1 MKKLLLIAF
10 VLGFVIPS
18 SAQIDRSTIPNAGP
32 MPRIQLKKPV
42 QFKLKNGLQVM
53 IVENHKLPRVSIQ
66 LSIDTPPI
74 LEGEKVGT
82 SSLLSSM
89 LGKGSASISKDDF
102 IEEVD
107 FLGARLNFGALSA
120 YGQSLSKVY
129 PRILE
134 LMAEGALNPSFDPE
148 EFDKEKEKIITGLKS
163 NEKSVES
170 IAARLQ
176 RAVAYGTDHP
186 YGEFETP
193 ESIEGIALE
202 DVSAFYQ
209 KYFVPNNA
217 YLVILGDV
225 DLKEAKKLAKKHF
238 GNWKKAA
245 AVATYNPAANATDEV
260 AINFVDMPNAKQSVV
275 AVQSLVDLKMSDD
288 DYLDALVANK
298 ILGGGSSARLFL
310 NLREDKAYTY
320 GSYSTLG
327 NDKYDKARFRAYAS
341 VRNAV
346 TDSAVVQLL
355 EEVDR
360 IQNEL
365 VSDKELADAKANYM
379 GSFIMNIEKPE
390 TIAAYALNIATENLP
405 DDFYENYLSRLEAV
419 SPKDVL
425 AAAKKYLDIN
435 STQVYVA
442 GKGKEVLE
450 ALEQMSFKGEK
461 VAVNYFDKTAN
472 VIDRPN
478 YDLEIPDGVTAKTVV
493 ESYLNAIGGRSLL
506 ETVEA
511 ISYKAKAEM
520 QGMTLEFS
528 VLKTSEQ
535 QYKQSLSMMGNVMS
549 EQVLNGDSGYM
560 TLRGQKMPIPEDQID
575 KVILEAQLFKE
586 LKLDL
591 DQLKI
596 ESIEQIGDR
605 KAYKIAVTENQW
617 AFYDTET
624 SLKLMELNSV
634 QMNGQTMDNA
644 VKFGDYKAQEG
655 ILFPFIFSQQM
666 GPQELEF
673 KVEEL
678 KINPVISQGSFN

>member
-275 AVQSLVDLKMSDD
+275 AVQSLVDLKMSDE

-472 VIDRPN
+472 AIDRPN

-617 AFYDTET
+617 AYYDTET

>member
-275 AVQSLVDLKMSDD
+275 AVQSLVDLKMSDE

-450 ALEQMSFKGEK
+450 GLEQMSFKGEK

-472 VIDRPN
+472 AIDRPN

-560 TLRGQKMPIPEDQID
+560 TLRGQKTPIPEDQID

-617 AFYDTET
+617 AYYDTET

-634 QMNGQTMDNA
+634 EMNGQTMDNA

>member
-275 AVQSLVDLKMSDD
+275 AVQSLVDLKMSDE

-472 VIDRPN
+472 AIDRPN

-560 TLRGQKMPIPEDQID
+560 TLRGQKTPIPEDQID

-617 AFYDTET
+617 AYYDTET

>member
-275 AVQSLVDLKMSDD
+275 AVQSLVDLKMSDE

-355 EEVDR
+355 EEVDS

-617 AFYDTET
+617 AYYDTET

-634 QMNGQTMDNA
+634 EMNGQTMDNA

>member
-275 AVQSLVDLKMSDD
+275 AVQSLVDLKMSDE

-472 VIDRPN
+472 AIDRPN

-617 AFYDTET
+617 AYYDTET

-634 QMNGQTMDNA
+634 EMNGQTMDNA

>member
-10 VLGFVIPS
+10 VLGFVFPS
-18 SAQIDRSTIPNAGP
+18 SAQINRSEIPQAEP
-32 MPRIQLKKPV
+32 MPSIQLKKPE
-42 QFKLKNGLQVM
+42 QFKLKNGLQVL

-74 LEGEKVGT
+74 LEGDKAGT
-82 SSLLSSM
+82 SSLLSAM

-107 FLGARLNFGALSA
+107 FLGAQLNFGALSA

-129 PRILE
+129 PRIME
-134 LMAEGALNPSFDPE
+134 LMAEGALNPSFDTA
-148 EFDKEKEKIITGLKS
+148 EFEKEKEKIITGLKS
-163 NEKSVES
+163 NEKSVEA
-170 IAARLQ
+170 IASRIQ
-176 RAVAYGTDHP
+176 RAVAYGKDHP

-193 ESIEGIALE
+193 ETIEGITID
-202 DVSAFYQ
+202 DVTKFY
-209 KYFVPNNA
+209 KEHFVPNNA
-217 YLVILGDV
+217 YLVIIGDIE
-225 DLKEAKKLAKKHF
+225 LKEAKKLAKNLF
-238 GNWKKAA
+238 GKWKKADPMDSYQA
-245 AVATYNPAANATDEV
+245 RAKTSDEV

-288 DYLDALVANK
+288 DYLDALLANK

-320 GSYSTLG
+320 GSYASLS

-365 VSDKELADAKANYM
+365 VSDKELADAKANYI
-379 GSFIMNIEKPE
+379 GSFIMDIEKPE
-390 TIAAYALNIATENLP
+390 TIARYALNIATENLP
-405 DDFYENYLSRLEAV
+405 DDFYENYLSRLESV
-419 SPKDVL
+419 DSKDVL
-425 AAAKKYLDIN
+425 AAAKKYLNIN

-442 GKGKEVLE
+442 GKGQEVLE
-450 ALEQMSFKGEK
+450 PLENLSFKGRQIP
-461 VAVNYFDKTAN
+461 VNYFSKTAKA
-472 VIDRPN
+472 VPRPSFE
-478 YDLEIPDGVTAKTVV
+478 LELPDGVNAKNVINT
-493 ESYLNAIGGRSLL
+493 YLEAIGGRTLL
-506 ETVEA
+506 ETIEA

-528 VLKTSEQ
+528 VLKTSDR

-549 EQVLNGDSGYM
+549 EQVFNGDSGYM

-575 KVILEAQLFKE
+575 KVIQEAQLFKE

-596 ESIEQIGDR
+596 ESIEQIGDQ
-605 KAYKIAVTENQW
+605 KAYKIGVAEGQF
-617 AFYDTET
+617 AFYDIK
-624 SLKLMELNSV
+624 SGLKIMESTTV
-634 QMNGQTMDNA
+634 EMNGQTMETTI
-644 VKFGDYKAQEG
+644 KFSDYQDREG
-655 ILFPFIFSQQM
+655 IQFPFIFTQQM

-678 KINPVISQGSFN
+678 KINPTITQGSFN

>member
-450 ALEQMSFKGEK
+450 GLEQMSFKGEK

-472 VIDRPN
+472 AIDRPN

-560 TLRGQKMPIPEDQID
+560 TLRGQKTPIPEDQID

-617 AFYDTET
+617 AYYDTET

-634 QMNGQTMDNA
+634 EMNGQTMDNA

>member
-134 LMAEGALNPSFDPE
+134 LMAEGALNPSFDPV

-260 AINFVDMPNAKQSVV
+260 AINFVDMPHAKQSVV
-275 AVQSLVDLKMSDD
+275 AVQSLVDLKMSDE

-450 ALEQMSFKGEK
+450 GLEQMSFKGEK

-472 VIDRPN
+472 AIDRPN

-617 AFYDTET
+617 AYYDTET

-634 QMNGQTMDNA
+634 EMNGQTMDNA
-644 VKFGDYKAQEG
+644 VKFGDYKSQEG